1 MNDLEFVDNILDVT
15 SETVP
20 QDELESLD
28 SDDEFNVE
36 VWSVSKAQNWP
47 FRPLSESSRQEV
59 GPLVQITNFGQYPK
73 YVLGGTCT
81 QGKAPISAKIKGD
94 GNCYFRTIS
103 YSICGEEIYHA
114 DIRNAVCDFIST
126 FDADLK
132 PFLVKGKGKEYIL
145 KSNMRRHGI
154 WASEIEILA
163 TVKILH

>member
-1 MNDLEFVDNILDVT
+1 M
-15 SETVP
+15 P
-20 QDELESLD
+20 QDEVESLD
-28 SDDEFNVE
+28 SNDKFNVE

-59 GPLVQITNFGQYPK
+59 GSLVQITNFGQYPK
-73 YVLGGTCT
+73 YVLDGTCT
-81 QGKAPISAKIKGD
+81 HCKAPISAKIKGD
-94 GNCYFRTIS
+94 GNCYFRAIS

-132 PFLVKGKGKEYIL
+132 PFLAKGKGKEYIL

-163 TVKILH
+163 TVKILY